1 MPIDRFPIHHSSPIF
16 WSYKLKSACAARH
29 LLRMATTQFRG
40 FFDDVIEYHITVSKK
55 LVRDGKKIEVRKGA
69 YRRQ

>member
-16 WSYKLKSACAARH
+16 WSYKLKSACAAR
-29 LLRMATTQFRG
+29 